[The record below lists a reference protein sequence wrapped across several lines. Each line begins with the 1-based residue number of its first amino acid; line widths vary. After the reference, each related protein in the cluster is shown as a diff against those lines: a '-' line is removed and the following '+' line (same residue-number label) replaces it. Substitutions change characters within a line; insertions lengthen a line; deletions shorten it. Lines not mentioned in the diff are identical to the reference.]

1 MELFSGNISHMVFK
15 VNVNLDMGKIS
26 LNARMLDVLYA
37 LDGSR
42 DIDSVSHFLKISM
55 HDLRAILHKLYQQK
69 LIVRI
74 EKTVSMLDN
83 DFINLLQSQLAEVMG
98 PIANMLI
105 KDVMSQM
112 SVSPTSVPANRAAE
126 LIDILSSKIPIDDKK
141 KAFRK
146 TMLARSVAKG

>member
-1 MELFSGNISHMVFK
+1 MELFSGNISHMIFK

-26 LNARMLDVLYA
+26 LSTPMLDVLYA

-42 DIDSVSHFLKISM
+42 DIASVSRFLEMKM
-55 HDLRAILHKLYQQK
+55 HDLRTILHKLYQQK

-74 EKTVSMLDN
+74 EKAIPMLNN
-83 DFINLLQSQLAEVMG
+83 DFASFLQSQLAEIMG

-105 KDVMSQM
+105 KDVMNRM
-112 SVSPTSVPANRAAE
+112 AVSPTSVPVNRAAE

-146 TMLARSVAKG
+146 AMLARSVAKG